1 MSIEPKF
8 QSSPFEYVFFFKGLR
23 FSFLLRIMISIS
35 RVQKVLHA
43 SLPFRSRVPSG
54 LFPSQRRGLVS
65 RPLSSLGVSLINLI
79 FCVCFLLLFSFHSVL
94 VPVMD
99 FTLQNVRSPGMI
111 LLGNIHLPFRYR
123 CLVLRLP
130 GPKLISL
137 LVIELLFA
145 PSHTKVLSPLL
156 SYPWIQSS
164 QLAPILAL
172 ARWILANI
180 TSQQSALWAAA

>member
-1 MSIEPKF
+1 
-8 QSSPFEYVFFFKGLR
+8 
-23 FSFLLRIMISIS
+23 
-35 RVQKVLHA
+35 
-43 SLPFRSRVPSG
+43 
-54 LFPSQRRGLVS
+54 
-65 RPLSSLGVSLINLI
+65 
-79 FCVCFLLLFSFHSVL
+79 
-94 VPVMD
+94 
-99 FTLQNVRSPGMI
+99 MI